1 MNHDHKLKGLKEI
14 KNITKKRKSYNF
26 FFLFEEYNVCQT
38 WYEGKVDQRNEGIG
52 VSLIFFKYFFSVN
65 TIF

>member
-14 KNITKKRKSYNF
+14 KNITKKRKSYKI

-52 VSLIFFKYFFSVN
+52 LAWFSLCIFFFC
-65 TIF
+65 